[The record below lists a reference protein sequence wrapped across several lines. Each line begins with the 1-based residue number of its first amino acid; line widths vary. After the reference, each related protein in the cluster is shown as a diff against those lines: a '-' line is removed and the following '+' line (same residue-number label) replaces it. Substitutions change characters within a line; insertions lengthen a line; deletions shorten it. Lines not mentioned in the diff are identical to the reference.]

1 MKREKLIHWV
11 LFVILSVIWGS
22 SFILMK
28 VSKEVLNGY
37 QIGAVRIF
45 AAGLV
50 FLPFALSHF
59 SKIPRNKLMLVILS
73 GLIGNFLPAFLF
85 AIAIEHKIDSS
96 LAGILNS
103 LTPLF
108 VILLSLLFFKAKV
121 QQKKI
126 IGVVI
131 GFAGLLVLSLSK
143 GGISLQ
149 NLDYALLILLA
160 TLLYGINVNL
170 VSYYLKGID
179 PFHMATVSLAAMGLL
194 AGIIVWQQE
203 VAQLLSS
210 NPNAMLPVVYAAL
223 LGIIGSALAT
233 LLFYILIKKAG
244 GLFASLVTYGIPV
257 VAICWGIVANE
268 NVTWIQVGCLS
279 VILGG
284 VYLANRA

>member
-268 NVTWIQVGCLS
+268 NVTWLQVGCLS

>member
-203 VAQLLSS
+203 VPQLLSS

>member
-131 GFAGLLVLSLSK
+131 GFVGLLVLSLSK

-194 AGIIVWQQE
+194 AGIIVWQQD

-268 NVTWIQVGCLS
+268 NVTWLQVGCLS

>member
-194 AGIIVWQQE
+194 AGIIVWQQD

>member
-1 MKREKLIHWV
+1 
-11 LFVILSVIWGS
+11 
-22 SFILMK
+22 MK

>member
-1 MKREKLIHWV
+1 MKREQLVHWGLFAV
-11 LFVILSVIWGS
+11 LSIIWGS

-37 QIGAVRIF
+37 QIGAIRIF

-50 FLPFALSHF
+50 FLPFAFSHA
-59 SKIPRNKLMLVILS
+59 SLIPRNKLWLVVLS

-85 AIAIEHKIDSS
+85 AIAIEHKIDSA

-121 QQKKI
+121 QLKKI
-126 IGVVI
+126 VGVIIGL
-131 GFAGLLVLSLSK
+131 AGLLVLSLSK
-143 GGISLQ
+143 GGISLE

-160 TLLYGINVNL
+160 TLLYGINVNV

-179 PFHMATVSLAAMGLL
+179 PFHMATVSLAAVSFL
-194 AGIIVWQQE
+194 AGIIVWQQD
-203 VAQLLSS
+203 VVSLLST
-210 NPNAMLPVVYAAL
+210 NPNALLPVIYAAL
-223 LGIIGSALAT
+223 LGIVGSAIAT

-257 VAICWGIVANE
+257 VAIAWGIVAQE

>member
-1 MKREKLIHWV
+1 MKKEQLIHWGLFAV
-11 LFVILSVIWGS
+11 LSIIWGS

-37 QIGAVRIF
+37 QIGAIRILS
-45 AAGLV
+45 AGLV
-50 FLPFALSHF
+50 FLPFAFSHA
-59 SKIPRNKLMLVILS
+59 SQIPRNKLWLVMLS
-73 GLIGNFLPAFLF
+73 GLTGNFLPAFLF

-121 QQKKI
+121 QLKKI
-126 IGVVI
+126 IGVLI
-131 GFAGLLVLSLSK
+131 GLLGLLVLSLSK
-143 GGISLQ
+143 GGISLE

-160 TLLYGINVNL
+160 TLLYGINVNV

-179 PFHMATVSLAAMGLL
+179 PFHMATVSLVAVSFL
-194 AGIIVWQQE
+194 AGIIVWQQD
-203 VAQLLSS
+203 VVSLLST
-210 NPNAMLPVVYAAL
+210 NPNALLPIIYAAL
-223 LGIIGSALAT
+223 LGIVGSAIAT

-257 VAICWGIVANE
+257 VAIAWGIVAQE
-268 NVTWIQVGCLS
+268 NVTWIQIGCLL

-284 VYLANRA
+284 VYLANKA

>member
-1 MKREKLIHWV
+1 MKREQLIHWGLFAV
-11 LFVILSVIWGS
+11 LSIIWGS

-37 QIGAVRIF
+37 QIGAIRIL

-50 FLPFALSHF
+50 FLPFAFSHA
-59 SKIPRNKLMLVILS
+59 SLIPRNKLWLVILS

-108 VILLSLLFFKAKV
+108 VILLSLLFFKAQV
-121 QQKKI
+121 HLKKI
-126 IGVVI
+126 IGVLI
-131 GFAGLLVLSLSK
+131 GLAGLLVLSLSK
-143 GGISLQ
+143 GGISLE

-160 TLLYGINVNL
+160 TLLYGINVNI
-170 VSYYLKGID
+170 VSYYLKGIN
-179 PFHMATVSLAAMGLL
+179 PFHMATVSLAAVSLF
-194 AGIIVWQQE
+194 AGIIVWQQD
-203 VAQLLSS
+203 VVSLLST
-210 NPNAMLPVVYAAL
+210 NPNALLPVIYAAL
-223 LGIIGSALAT
+223 LGIVGSAIAT

-257 VAICWGIVANE
+257 VAIAWGIVAQE
-268 NVTWIQVGCLS
+268 NVTLIQIGCLS

-284 VYLANRA
+284 VYLANRP

>member
-85 AIAIEHKIDSS
+85 AIAIEHKIGSS

-121 QQKKI
+121 QQRKI

-194 AGIIVWQQE
+194 AGIIVWQQD